1 MIYIVIHPCILLHS
15 VGVTSL
21 KLEVW
26 AVRSQACLLRQS
38 WKEWLPGIH
47 LTRMFLQVWLCLWT
61 GIFLWIFFLISQKY
75 ISVHF
80 RSMIL
85 IRDGSIW
92 VYGKKKKSAIL
103 LLGPTLEPAWK
114 RHHIYHP
121 FTKCQDPDLDFSRK
135 ILCEVKGIQQW
146 RVSTSGPEKTLS
158 LIHSLWLSQV
168 YYAAFYY
175 IFLQTVNNIPLKL
188 SLQHGT

>member
-1 MIYIVIHPCILLHS
+1 MSCAQPGMSATPKLKRM
-15 VGVTSL
+15 TSWCSL
-21 KLEVW
+21 NKDV
-26 AVRSQACLLRQS
+26 
-38 WKEWLPGIH
+38 
-47 LTRMFLQVWLCLWT
+47 LT
-61 GIFLWIFFLISQKY
+61 
-75 ISVHF
+75 
-80 RSMIL
+80 SMIML
-85 IRDGSIW
+85 MNRNILMNILSDISEVHICSLQKHDFNKGWQYLGIW
-92 VYGKKKKSAIL
+92 RKKKKSAIL

-146 RVSTSGPEKTLS
+146 RVSTSGPEKTFS